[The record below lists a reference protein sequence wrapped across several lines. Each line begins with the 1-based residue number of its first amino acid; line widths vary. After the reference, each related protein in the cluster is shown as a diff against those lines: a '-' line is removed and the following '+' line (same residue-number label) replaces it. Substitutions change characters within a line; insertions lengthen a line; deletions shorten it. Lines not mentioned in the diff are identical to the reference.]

1 MTAEPTFSDASDAS
15 DACDA
20 FSGYPP
26 TRARVDAYT
35 EIASHSSLAS
45 LKVAGRRNAL
55 ATAEVSA
62 SHVRRARRD
71 PPGENVPPHQLSRS
85 STL

>member
-1 MTAEPTFSDASDAS
+1 MTAESAFSDAS

-35 EIASHSSLAS
+35 EIASHPSLN
-45 LKVAGRRNAL
+45 VAGRQNAR

-62 SHVRRARRD
+62 SNVRRARRD
-71 PPGENVPPHQLSRS
+71 PPGEIILPHPLSQS
-85 STL
+85 PTL